1 MKHLSLYVVLFIA
14 ILNISPAIAYDGEI
28 NILAGDEIVTP
39 QYDNNDSHFLLYN
52 EGSTTYSVYMY
63 NHTGGYKDSYVGSIT
78 TDQGIILN
86 NNASYI
92 LYGDYNNMLKFGDAD
107 IILEKVF
114 SWWNVIIFLIIIIIG
129 LFGIYKIISRR

>member
-39 QYDNNDSHFLLYN
+39 QYDGNNSHFLLYN
-52 EGSTTYSVYMY
+52 GGSTTYSVYMY
-63 NHTGGYKDSYVGSIT
+63 NHTGGYKDSYIGSIT
-78 TDQGIILN
+78 SDQGIILN

-92 LYGDYNNMLKFGDAD
+92 IYGDYNNIMDFADAD
-107 IILEKVF
+107 IILKKVF
-114 SWWNVIIFLIIIIIG
+114 TWWNVMLYLIILIIG
-129 LFGIYKIISRR
+129 MYGVYRIIQRR